1 MSKVYSWRKL
11 NEKELTRVYL
21 DEMRRDFPP
30 TELKPLSMILNSEAD
45 GTAHTWG
52 VFDGETLAAYLLMVR
67 PAGSRVSQLDY
78 FAVLPEYRA
87 AGLGAQLLADLPQHE
102 RGAQAIL
109 IEAECPDKA
118 EDEAMA
124 VRRLGFYSRCGARDT
139 GFTEHLFDAWF
150 RILVLDCPGAGTF
163 ADRQAVDAWWTAT
176 AAPSARPS
184 GRSTCSSTARTEQNT
199 AEQKALCANYVYRA
213 PFCHIFVDRLP
224 KSGTLKAQKNAFR
237 GGQYYG
243 RKNDPAYL
251 YEERSSCGC
260 SNLFVRRADRL
271 RRRSGTG

>member
-87 AGLGAQLLADLPQHE
+87 AGWARSCWPTC
-102 RGAQAIL
+102 RSTS
-109 IEAECPDKA
+109 
-118 EDEAMA
+118 A
-124 VRRLGFYSRCGARDT
+124 VRRPSSLR
-139 GFTEHLFDAWF
+139 
-150 RILVLDCPGAGTF
+150 PNAG
-163 ADRQAVDAWWTAT
+163 
-176 AAPSARPS
+176 
-184 GRSTCSSTARTEQNT
+184 
-199 AEQKALCANYVYRA
+199 
-213 PFCHIFVDRLP
+213 
-224 KSGTLKAQKNAFR
+224 
-237 GGQYYG
+237 
-243 RKNDPAYL
+243 
-251 YEERSSCGC
+251 
-260 SNLFVRRADRL
+260 
-271 RRRSGTG
+271 

>member
-78 FAVLPEYRA
+78 FAVLPEYRS

-109 IEAECPDKA
+109 IEAECPEKA
-118 EDEAMA
+118 DDEAMA
-124 VRRLGFYSRCGARDT
+124 VRRLGFYARCGAVDT
-139 GFTEHLFDAWF
+139 GWTEHLFDAWF
-150 RILVLDCPGAGTF
+150 RVLVLPAEGETLDAETANKELADCYSRVMGADKWRRYVQLYRPDGT
-163 ADRQAVDAWWTAT
+163 
-176 AAPSARPS
+176 
-184 GRSTCSSTARTEQNT
+184 
-199 AEQKALCANYVYRA
+199 
-213 PFCHIFVDRLP
+213 
-224 KSGTLKAQKNAFR
+224 
-237 GGQYYG
+237 
-243 RKNDPAYL
+243 
-251 YEERSSCGC
+251 EEK
-260 SNLFVRRADRL
+260 F
-271 RRRSGTG
+271 

>member
-1 MSKVYSWRKL
+1 MSKTYNWRKL
-11 NEKELTRVYL
+11 NEKELTQVYL

-30 TELKPLSMILNSEAD
+30 TELKPLSMILNSEAN

-52 VFDGETLAAYLLMVR
+52 VFDGEILAAYLLMVR

-124 VRRLGFYSRCGARDT
+124 VRRLGFYARCGARNT

-150 RILVLDCPGAGTF
+150 RILVLDCPGCRYLCGPAGRGCTSGLLPPHHQR
-163 ADRQAVDAWWTAT
+163 DRVAKVRAV
-176 AAPSARPS
+176 
-184 GRSTCSSTARTEQNT
+184 
-199 AEQKALCANYVYRA
+199 L
-213 PFCHIFVDRLP
+213 LP
-224 KSGTLKAQKNAFR
+224 GWNKILLS
-237 GGQYYG
+237 
-243 RKNDPAYL
+243 
-251 YEERSSCGC
+251 
-260 SNLFVRRADRL
+260 
-271 RRRSGTG
+271 RRRSVQIMCAEHLFAIFLLTDSQKVVR

>member
-1 MSKVYSWRKL
+1 MSKTYNWRKL

-30 TELKPLSMILNSEAD
+30 TELKPLSMILNSEAN

-109 IEAECPDKA
+109 IEAECPEKA
-118 EDEAMA
+118 DDEAMA
-124 VRRLGFYSRCGARDT
+124 VRRLGFYARCGAVDT
-139 GFTEHLFDAWF
+139 GWTEHLFDAWF
-150 RILVLDCPGAGTF
+150 RVLVLPAKGETLDAETANKELADCYSRVMGADKWRRYVRLYRPDGT
-163 ADRQAVDAWWTAT
+163 
-176 AAPSARPS
+176 
-184 GRSTCSSTARTEQNT
+184 
-199 AEQKALCANYVYRA
+199 
-213 PFCHIFVDRLP
+213 
-224 KSGTLKAQKNAFR
+224 
-237 GGQYYG
+237 
-243 RKNDPAYL
+243 
-251 YEERSSCGC
+251 EEK
-260 SNLFVRRADRL
+260 F
-271 RRRSGTG
+271 

>member
-78 FAVLPEYRA
+78 FAVLPEYRS

-109 IEAECPDKA
+109 IEAECPEKA

-124 VRRLGFYSRCGARDT
+124 VRRLGFYARCGAKDT
-139 GFTEHLFDAWF
+139 GWTEHLFDAWF
-150 RILVLDCPGAGTF
+150 RVLVLPCCGGKVRSPEEAVRQLADCYRRTMGEPQWRRNVTF
-163 ADRQAVDAWWTAT
+163 Y
-176 AAPSARPS
+176 RPD
-184 GRSTCSSTARTEQNT
+184 GVEVQ
-199 AEQKALCANYVYRA
+199 
-213 PFCHIFVDRLP
+213 F
-224 KSGTLKAQKNAFR
+224 
-237 GGQYYG
+237 
-243 RKNDPAYL
+243 
-251 YEERSSCGC
+251 
-260 SNLFVRRADRL
+260 
-271 RRRSGTG
+271 

>member
-124 VRRLGFYSRCGARDT
+124 ARRLGFYSRCGAGR
-139 GFTEHLFDAWF
+139 G
-150 RILVLDCPGAGTF
+150 CPGGLLPPHHQR
-163 ADRQAVDAWWTAT
+163 DRVAEVRAVLL
-176 AAPSARPS
+176 P
-184 GRSTCSSTARTEQNT
+184 GRNKILLS
-199 AEQKALCANYVYRA
+199 
-213 PFCHIFVDRLP
+213 
-224 KSGTLKAQKNAFR
+224 
-237 GGQYYG
+237 
-243 RKNDPAYL
+243 
-251 YEERSSCGC
+251 
-260 SNLFVRRADRL
+260 
-271 RRRSGTG
+271 RRRSMQIMCTERLFAIFLLTDSQKVVR

>member
-1 MSKVYSWRKL
+1 
-11 NEKELTRVYL
+11 
-21 DEMRRDFPP
+21 
-30 TELKPLSMILNSEAD
+30 
-45 GTAHTWG
+45 
-52 VFDGETLAAYLLMVR
+52 
-67 PAGSRVSQLDY
+67 
-78 FAVLPEYRA
+78 
-87 AGLGAQLLADLPQHE
+87 
-102 RGAQAIL
+102 
-109 IEAECPDKA
+109 
-118 EDEAMA
+118 MA

-224 KSGTLKAQKNAFR
+224 KSGTLKTQKKRF
-237 GGQYYG
+237 
-243 RKNDPAYL
+243 
-251 YEERSSCGC
+251 
-260 SNLFVRRADRL
+260 
-271 RRRSGTG
+271 

>member
-67 PAGSRVSQLDY
+67 PAGSRVSQL
-78 FAVLPEYRA
+78 
-87 AGLGAQLLADLPQHE
+87 
-102 RGAQAIL
+102 
-109 IEAECPDKA
+109 EAECPDKA

-163 ADRQAVDAWWTAT
+163 ADRQAVDALVDCY
-176 AAPSARPS
+176 R
-184 GRSTCSSTARTEQNT
+184 RTISET
-199 AEQKALCANYVYRA
+199 EWQKYVQFFW
-213 PFCHIFVDRLP
+213 PD
-224 KSGTLKAQKNAFR
+224 GTK
-237 GGQYYG
+237 Y
-243 RKNDPAYL
+243 
-251 YEERSSCGC
+251 C
-260 SNLFVRRADRL
+260 
-271 RRRSGTG
+271 

>member
-78 FAVLPEYRA
+78 FAVLPEYRS

-109 IEAECPDKA
+109 IEAECPEKA
-118 EDEAMA
+118 EDEESVEDA
-124 VRRLGFYSRCGARDT
+124 VLEAKEAEVAK
-139 GFTEHLFDAWF
+139 TE
-150 RILVLDCPGAGTF
+150 
-163 ADRQAVDAWWTAT
+163 
-176 AAPSARPS
+176 
-184 GRSTCSSTARTEQNT
+184 
-199 AEQKALCANYVYRA
+199 AENIEKIKEEIAE
-213 PFCHIFVDRLP
+213 
-224 KSGTLKAQKNAFR
+224 
-237 GGQYYG
+237 
-243 RKNDPAYL
+243 
-251 YEERSSCGC
+251 EERELIDDVNPMSKEEHAIED
-260 SNLFVRRADRL
+260 ADEKAEKHEDDE
-271 RRRSGTG
+271 

>member
-30 TELKPLSMILNSEAD
+30 TELKPLSMILNSEAN

-67 PAGSRVSQLDY
+67 PAGSMVSQLDY

-118 EDEAMA
+118 EDETMA
-124 VRRLGFYSRCGARDT
+124 VRRLGFYARCGARDT

-163 ADRQAVDAWWTAT
+163 ADLVLVQHEHGTVQAANAGAGNDLRVPVQLHQRAPHTHLI
-176 AAPSARPS
+176 AAPGSAARQHQS
-184 GRSTCSSTARTEQNT
+184 FARSTAFIHC
-199 AEQKALCANYVYRA
+199 
-213 PFCHIFVDRLP
+213 IRL
-224 KSGTLKAQKNAFR
+224 L
-237 GGQYYG
+237 
-243 RKNDPAYL
+243 
-251 YEERSSCGC
+251 
-260 SNLFVRRADRL
+260 
-271 RRRSGTG
+271 

>member
-78 FAVLPEYRA
+78 FAVLPEYRS

-109 IEAECPDKA
+109 IEPNARIRRRTKLWLCGGWAFMPGA
-118 EDEAMA
+118 ARGTPASPSTCLMHGSA
-124 VRRLGFYSRCGARDT
+124 FWCWTARVRYLCGPAGR
-139 GFTEHLFDAWF
+139 G
-150 RILVLDCPGAGTF
+150 CPGGLLPPHHQR
-163 ADRQAVDAWWTAT
+163 DRVAEVRAVLL
-176 AAPSARPS
+176 P
-184 GRSTCSSTARTEQNT
+184 GRNKILLS
-199 AEQKALCANYVYRA
+199 
-213 PFCHIFVDRLP
+213 
-224 KSGTLKAQKNAFR
+224 
-237 GGQYYG
+237 
-243 RKNDPAYL
+243 
-251 YEERSSCGC
+251 
-260 SNLFVRRADRL
+260 
-271 RRRSGTG
+271 RRRSVQIMCTERLFVIFLLTDSPKVVR

>member
-118 EDEAMA
+118 EDETMA
-124 VRRLGFYSRCGARDT
+124 VRRLGFYARCGLRIAGYDT
-139 GFTEHLFDAWF
+139 EMFGVHYKTLYLANGPVDDAALMEEHRFVYENTFSAEKYHKYVRIPFD
-150 RILVLDCPGAGTF
+150 PK
-163 ADRQAVDAWWTAT
+163 
-176 AAPSARPS
+176 AAP
-184 GRSTCSSTARTEQNT
+184 G
-199 AEQKALCANYVYRA
+199 
-213 PFCHIFVDRLP
+213 P
-224 KSGTLKAQKNAFR
+224 KVAWQ
-237 GGQYYG
+237 Q
-243 RKNDPAYL
+243 
-251 YEERSSCGC
+251 
-260 SNLFVRRADRL
+260 
-271 RRRSGTG
+271 